1 MGSKST
7 PMNLMMVT
15 LVCAIIPAAVGAM
28 LLPPSAFAQQEDT
41 SLGDKEQDLT
51 GGIVSDVLDGD
62 GDEDEEWENDS
73 DAEDEF
79 NQDATVTASIDPNE
93 GEDLNENN
101 VGGLGDGTYNLDD
114 ANVAAPNSTAIYV
127 EESKEESST
136 TSPPADAQQSLS
148 IKFAREPS
156 LTLNQP
162 LDNRGLATS
171 SSITVSGTVL
181 VTGSGGTMT
190 LTSDT
195 NVFSICEDDETGELS
210 NTQNV
215 QSTISSD
222 PVTIRSGRQS
232 FEITTDP
239 ITEPIGDE
247 GCEEGQTEILNF
259 VQFIEPVLT
268 IQTEGGN
275 TVTHTFPSV
284 T

>member
-1 MGSKST
+1 
-7 PMNLMMVT
+7 
-15 LVCAIIPAAVGAM
+15 M
-28 LLPPSAFAQQEDT
+28 LLPPSAFAQQEET
-41 SLGDKEQDLT
+41 SLGDKEQDLA
-51 GGIVSDVLDGD
+51 GGIVSDVLDGH
-62 GDEDEEWENDS
+62 EDEEWENDS

-79 NQDATVTASIDPNE
+79 NQDASVTATIGPNE

-148 IKFAREPS
+148 IKFAGEPS

-162 LDNRGLATS
+162 LDDRGLAAS

-222 PVTIRSGRQS
+222 PVTIKPGRQS

>member
-1 MGSKST
+1 
-7 PMNLMMVT
+7 MMVT

-28 LLPPSAFAQQEDT
+28 LLPPSAFAQQDVT
-41 SLGDKEQDLT
+41 SLGDKEQGDLA
-51 GGIVSDVLDGD
+51 GGIVSDVLDSD
-62 GDEDEEWENDS
+62 GDEDEEWESDS
-73 DAEDEF
+73 DTEDEF
-79 NQDATVTASIDPNE
+79 NQDATGTATIGPNE
-93 GEDLNENN
+93 GEDVKKDNAGES
-101 VGGLGDGTYNLDD
+101 GFETYNLDD

-148 IKFAREPS
+148 IKFAGEPS
-156 LTLNQP
+156 LKLNQP
-162 LDNRGLATS
+162 LDDRGLATS
-171 SSITVSGTVL
+171 SSITVSGIVI
-181 VTGSGGTMT
+181 VSGSGGTMT

-222 PVTIRSGRQS
+222 PVTIKPGRQS

>member
-1 MGSKST
+1 
-7 PMNLMMVT
+7 
-15 LVCAIIPAAVGAM
+15 
-28 LLPPSAFAQQEDT
+28 
-41 SLGDKEQDLT
+41 
-51 GGIVSDVLDGD
+51 
-62 GDEDEEWENDS
+62 
-73 DAEDEF
+73 
-79 NQDATVTASIDPNE
+79 
-93 GEDLNENN
+93 
-101 VGGLGDGTYNLDD
+101 
-114 ANVAAPNSTAIYV
+114 
-127 EESKEESST
+127 
-136 TSPPADAQQSLS
+136 
-148 IKFAREPS
+148 
-156 LTLNQP
+156 
-162 LDNRGLATS
+162 
-171 SSITVSGTVL
+171 
-181 VTGSGGTMT
+181 MT

-222 PVTIRSGRQS
+222 PVTIKPGRQS

-275 TVTHTFPSV
+275 TVTHPFPSV